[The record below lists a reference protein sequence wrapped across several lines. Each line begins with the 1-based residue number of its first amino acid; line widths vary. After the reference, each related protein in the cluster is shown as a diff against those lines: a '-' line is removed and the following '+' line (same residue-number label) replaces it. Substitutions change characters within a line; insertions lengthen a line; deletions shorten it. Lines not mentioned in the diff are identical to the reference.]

1 MMGSPIT
8 KLFKLLQVSAADF
21 EYLSSSLFVNVMH
34 LFFKMSSMV
43 WIYPPCAA
51 LTMSVPRSFGR
62 RRTSTTRTAIPIHRV
77 RGCNIS
83 TVIFLSYPSRSLIF
97 RELVISGEKVNVLN
111 ARIEVIR
118 ELEY

>member
-8 KLFKLLQVSAADF
+8 KLFKLLQVSDADF
-21 EYLSSSLFVNVMH
+21 EYLSSSLFVNVMR

-43 WIYPPCAA
+43 WICPPCAA

-83 TVIFLSYPSRSLIF
+83 TVIFF
-97 RELVISGEKVNVLN
+97 ELPFKKSDF
-111 ARIEVIR
+111 
-118 ELEY
+118 